1 MDHRV
6 GRRAPQPAHYGFSNL
21 AKTLPW
27 QSMIDTVMGR
37 WRIERDWQELKQEL
51 GLGHYEGRHWKGLHH
66 HASACLGA
74 YGFLILERL
83 SRSKKRGLIQNASPT
98 HQLPPARGWH
108 PCSVM
113 SRPLSRPAAI
123 AWREQSPGRSRSA
136 PVVVTQRHGI
146 FNNTVVL
153 ELFLKVCGTA

>member
-83 SRSKKRGLIQNASPT
+83 SRSKKTRLNSKRLAY
-98 HQLPPARGWH
+98 PPA
-108 PCSVM
+108 
-113 SRPLSRPAAI
+113 
-123 AWREQSPGRSRSA
+123 SA
-136 PVVVTQRHGI
+136 RARLAPMQRHEPTFI
-146 FNNTVVL
+146 ATCRYRL
-153 ELFLKVCGTA
+153 ARTIARALPQCPCCGLMIGRT